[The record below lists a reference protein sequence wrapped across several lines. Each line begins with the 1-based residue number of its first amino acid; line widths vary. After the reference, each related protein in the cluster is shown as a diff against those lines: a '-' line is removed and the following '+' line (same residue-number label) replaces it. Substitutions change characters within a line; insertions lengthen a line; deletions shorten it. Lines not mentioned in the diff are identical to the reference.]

1 MSDVVELTIPVRSDL
16 LVLARLTAAAL
27 ASRADFGIE
36 DIEDLRLVVE
46 ELCLSVVGN
55 ETNGTIH
62 LQYTRDDGLITV
74 GCSLSREGGSDG
86 RADGPADGPADG
98 EANAMSLRII
108 EALVDEYGE
117 NMVADRRQ
125 AWIRK
130 RRSKVAS

>member
-62 LQYTRDDGLITV
+62 LQYTREDGLITV

-86 RADGPADGPADG
+86 RADGRADG

>member
-62 LQYTRDDGLITV
+62 LQYTREDGLITV
-74 GCSLSREGGSDG
+74 GCSLSREGSSDG
-86 RADGPADGPADG
+86 RADRRADG

>member
-1 MSDVVELTIPVRSDL
+1 MSDVVELTFPVRSDL

-62 LQYTRDDGLITV
+62 LQYTREDGLITV
-74 GCSLSREGGSDG
+74 GCSLSREGGS
-86 RADGPADGPADG
+86 DGPADG

>member
-1 MSDVVELTIPVRSDL
+1 ML
-16 LVLARLTAAAL
+16 LGGLGDQYIGFHFLTAAAL

-55 ETNGTIH
+55 ETDGTIH
-62 LQYTRDDGLITV
+62 LQYTREDGLITV

-86 RADGPADGPADG
+86 RTDGRADG

>member
-1 MSDVVELTIPVRSDL
+1 MSDVVELTFPVRSDL

-62 LQYTRDDGLITV
+62 LQYTREDGLITV

-86 RADGPADGPADG
+86 RADG
-98 EANAMSLRII
+98 EANDMSLRII

>member
-1 MSDVVELTIPVRSDL
+1 MSDVVELTFPVRSDL

-62 LQYTRDDGLITV
+62 LQYTREDGLITV
-74 GCSLSREGGSDG
+74 GCSLSREGSSDG
-86 RADGPADGPADG
+86 RSDGRADG

>member
-55 ETNGTIH
+55 ETDGTIH
-62 LQYTRDDGLITV
+62 LQYTREDGLITV

-86 RADGPADGPADG
+86 RTDGRADG

>member
-86 RADGPADGPADG
+86 RADGRADG

>member
-62 LQYTRDDGLITV
+62 LQYTREDGLITV
-74 GCSLSREGGSDG
+74 GCSLSREGDS
-86 RADGPADGPADG
+86 DGPADGRADG

>member
-62 LQYTRDDGLITV
+62 LQYTREDGLITV
-74 GCSLSREGGSDG
+74 GCSLSREGSSDG
-86 RADGPADGPADG
+86 RSDGRADG

>member
-1 MSDVVELTIPVRSDL
+1 MSDVVELTFPVRSDL

-55 ETNGTIH
+55 ETKGTIH
-62 LQYTRDDGLITV
+62 LQYTREDGLITV

-86 RADGPADGPADG
+86 RADGRADG
-98 EANAMSLRII
+98 EANDMSLRII